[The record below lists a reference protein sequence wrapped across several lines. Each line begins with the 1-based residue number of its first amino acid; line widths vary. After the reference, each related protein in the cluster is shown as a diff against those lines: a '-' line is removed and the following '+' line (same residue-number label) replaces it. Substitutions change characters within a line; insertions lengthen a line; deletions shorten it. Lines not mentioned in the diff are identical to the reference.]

1 MHLLK
6 YFFYSIR
13 TIGFSVVL
21 FVVLFLA
28 VCMTPLAAY
37 CQQPGRVYLDS
48 LLQTTVLNYPL
59 IKAKR
64 LQAQVLQYAVK
75 LKQNGI
81 IPSLVGSY
89 QLDYATYN
97 NITGMAYPQYIM
109 PISGPPSRSN
119 IYSGVPGNAAALN
132 LQWEPFTFGQ
142 RQSEVDLAKGH
153 EETGKAEEQ
162 LTVFNQQVFVVNAWL
177 NYLLAVDLIKV
188 YQTNIDRQAYDL
200 EQSQSLVSSGLRPG
214 TDSSTF
220 HAELAKARVQL
231 LAFEQ
236 HRDSALI
243 VLKELTGGQL
253 PPGLVA
259 DTSLFQ
265 SLPVYS
271 AAIDTTEH
279 PEVRLQ
285 KSNVKT
291 DELLLSA
298 YRKSLLPK
306 LTLWGTTYARG
317 SGIRADGVVNSRDG
331 WQFERYNY
339 GFGAQLSFP
348 FLEIF
353 RQKPLFKQQQLN
365 IEASREQL
373 AEVQLQL
380 QSDQEI
386 ADSAL
391 VKAIQAARLS
401 PEELKAAK
409 YSYDAILSRYQSGL
423 TNYYD
428 VIQSLQLLY
437 QAEASVK
444 IAYWAAWEALL
455 NSAAYKGDLGIFL
468 NQYGK

>member
-1 MHLLK
+1 M
-6 YFFYSIR
+6 
-13 TIGFSVVL
+13 V
-21 FVVLFLA
+21 
-28 VCMTPLAAY
+28 
-37 CQQPGRVYLDS
+37 
-48 LLQTTVLNYPL
+48 
-59 IKAKR
+59 
-64 LQAQVLQYAVK
+64 
-75 LKQNGI
+75 
-81 IPSLVGSY
+81 
-89 QLDYATYN
+89 
-97 NITGMAYPQYIM
+97 YPQYII
-109 PISGPPSRSN
+109 PISGPPSKSN
-119 IYSGVPGNAAALN
+119 IYPGVPGSAAALN

-142 RQSEVDLAKGH
+142 RQSEVDLAKGRA
-153 EETGKAEEQ
+153 ETGKADES
-162 LTVFNQQVFVVNAWL
+162 LTVFNQQVFVINAWL

-188 YQTNIDRQAYDL
+188 YQTDIDRQAYDL

-243 VLKELTGGQL
+243 VLRKLTGGQL
-253 PPGLVA
+253 PAGPVI

-265 SLPVYS
+265 NLPIANVSYDN
-271 AAIDTTEH
+271 AEH
-279 PEVRLQ
+279 PEISLQ
-285 KSNVKT
+285 KSNIKT

-298 YRKSLLPK
+298 YKKTLMPK

-317 SGIRADGVVNSRDG
+317 SGVGADGTVNDNNG

-353 RQKPLFKQQQLN
+353 RQQPLFKQQRLN

-373 AEVQLQL
+373 AQVQLQL

-391 VKAIQAARLS
+391 VKAIKAAKLL

-423 TNYYD
+423 TSYYD

-455 NSAAYKGDLGIFL
+455 NSAAYKGNVDIFL